1 MSADDPAFG
10 QLLELGDCAYRL
22 GKTFAE
28 QAEHA
33 VAVSEKVEFYRLFE
47 RCFFSVR
54 MAISLRMRLRRLTA
68 IEAIPRPETHHSET
82 ERPETERPDWR
93 ETEREREREREPA
106 SLPLLLRTLNR
117 VADDAA
123 ALPGPVPA
131 ELPTLREL
139 LAGVARQSV
148 ATARP
153 VPVVQPVGGSPFER
167 PRPATPPSE
176 RPFRNA
182 PFPKSRLRKPSARS
196 PAARSPRHRAA
207 LETYGGSARRP
218 PPRRGRGTARR
229 AGEGASLRLDLPGQ
243 APHPAARTEDGE
255 ATTRSSHLAGP

>member
-10 QLLELGDCAYRL
+10 QLIELGDCAYRL

-82 ERPETERPDWR
+82 DHSETERPETERPDWR
-93 ETEREREREREPA
+93 ETEREREREPA

-148 ATARP
+148 AAARP

-167 PRPATPPSE
+167 PRPGTPPSRNPGSGNPGSGNPGSGNPPRG
-176 RPFRNA
+176 RP
-182 PFPKSRLRKPSARS
+182 PSAR
-196 PAARSPRHRAA
+196 RA
-207 LETYGGSARRP
+207 TGP
-218 PPRRGRGTARR
+218 P
-229 AGEGASLRLDLPGQ
+229 
-243 APHPAARTEDGE
+243 
-255 ATTRSSHLAGP
+255 

>member
-33 VAVSEKVEFYRLFE
+33 VAVSEKVECYRLFE

-68 IEAIPRPETHHSET
+68 IEAIPRPETHHSKTTHRSETDPSET

-139 LAGVARQSV
+139 LAGVARQ
-148 ATARP
+148 TAHAAQP
-153 VPVVQPVGGSPFER
+153 APVVQPVGGSPFER
-167 PRPATPPSE
+167 PRPATPPS
-176 RPFRNA
+176 RN
-182 PFPKSRLRKPSARS
+182 PGSGNP
-196 PAARSPRHRAA
+196 PR
-207 LETYGGSARRP
+207 GRP
-218 PPRRGRGTARR
+218 PPARR
-229 AGEGASLRLDLPGQ
+229 A
-243 APHPAARTEDGE
+243 T
-255 ATTRSSHLAGP
+255 GPP